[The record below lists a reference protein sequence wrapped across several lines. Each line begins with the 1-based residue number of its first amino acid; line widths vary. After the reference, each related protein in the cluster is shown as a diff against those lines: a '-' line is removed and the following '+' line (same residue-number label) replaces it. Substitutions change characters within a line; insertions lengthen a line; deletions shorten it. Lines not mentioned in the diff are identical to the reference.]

1 MTTATRRRSG
11 TVQLSGLAATRPT
24 APKAVAAI
32 GMAGAMLLLAG
43 CSTFPEDGVVVRG
56 ADGEDY
62 ILPDGTERPV
72 YASQEDCLMDVAEQI
87 RLLRQDGE
95 TVTATPEALCES
107 SDDYH
112 GHYGSGVWLGPL
124 LFNGSRWDSSRVSGW
139 APVSG
144 GGFAKPGSVA
154 HSDVVERAPAGAK
167 LGERAPLTGGFG
179 SSGKSG
185 GFGSTVKGSHSGS
198 FGG

>member
-1 MTTATRRRSG
+1 
-11 TVQLSGLAATRPT
+11 
-24 APKAVAAI
+24 
-32 GMAGAMLLLAG
+32 
-43 CSTFPEDGVVVRG
+43 
-56 ADGEDY
+56 
-62 ILPDGTERPV
+62 
-72 YASQEDCLMDVAEQI
+72 MDVAEQI
-87 RLLRQDGE
+87 RLLQQDGE
-95 TVTATPEALCES
+95 TVTATPESLCES

-179 SSGKSG
+179 SSGKAG
-185 GFGSTVKGSHSGS
+185 GFGSSVKGSHSGS